1 MKKRILFVDDE
12 EKVLKGMRRMLA
24 PKRAEWDM
32 DFVTSGQEALRAL
45 SEKQH
50 HVIVADL
57 LMPGMTG
64 HELLKEVKRLHPEV
78 KRIVLTGQPN
88 REYDGKTSFPAH
100 QYIMKPCDYETLSG
114 IIEDILFVD
123 AILMDPS
130 VRDALSRIETL
141 PALPEIYQKITS
153 ELESSEP
160 SMEKVAAYISE
171 DLGLASKL
179 IALVNSPYYGFHREI
194 SDVRYAVMYLGLELI
209 RTLVL
214 TCQAFSLFDKSRLPG
229 FSLIMLWEHGMRTA
243 CLSKRLALLAGRSQ
257 IETDRAFL
265 AGLLHDVGK
274 LVLGAY
280 FNEEYNAV
288 LALVRKDNRP
298 IHAVERDIIG
308 ATHAEAGAYL
318 LGLWGVRPE
327 IVKAIAL
334 HHSPASVSLA
344 ATPLLEVYAGNILDH
359 VHTVIHPEYSR
370 REESLDELKRQELFM
385 KIAGGDEDVLASLGE
400 VCR

>member
-24 PKRAEWDM
+24 PKRAEWEM
-32 DFVTSGQEALRAL
+32 DFVTSGQEALQAL
-45 SEKQH
+45 SDKNH

-64 HELLKEVKRLHPEV
+64 HDLLKEVKRLHPDV

-130 VRDALSRIETL
+130 VRGVLSRIETL

-153 ELESSEP
+153 ELESGEP
-160 SMEKVAAYISE
+160 SMDKVAAYISE

-179 IALVNSPYYGFHREI
+179 IALVNSPYYGYHREI

-214 TCQAFSLFDKSRLPG
+214 TCQAFSLFDKSKLPG
-229 FSLIMLWEHGMRTA
+229 FSLGMLWEHGMRTA
-243 CLSKRLALLAGRSQ
+243 CLSKRLALSSGRSQ
-257 IETDRAFL
+257 LETDRAFL

-274 LVLGAY
+274 LVLAAH
-280 FNEEYNAV
+280 FSEEYNAV
-288 LALVRKDNRP
+288 LGLVRRENRA
-298 IHAVERDIIG
+298 IHAVEREILG
-308 ATHAEAGAYL
+308 VTHAEAGAYL
-318 LGLWGVRPE
+318 LGLWGVKPE

-370 REESLDELKRQELFM
+370 REEYVDELKKQELFM
-385 KIAGGDEDVLASLGE
+385 QIAEWEDDALKYLNEAS
-400 VCR
+400 R